1 MAAADELLDA
11 LAAIDP
17 SGLTYQEWCDVGMA
31 LQREGYGVEV
41 WDAWSARDA
50 SRYRPGECGRKWS
63 GFGERD
69 EEVTAKTVFMM
80 AYDAGWQPERSGSSF
95 GWDDEVEVAHR
106 PGGAKAAP
114 VIVTRSTVTAADVG
128 EDDLP
133 DPSEAPADPSAEIEA
148 YLRAVFQP
156 DEHVCYVTDEASSDD
171 GGKWRPAGSG
181 YSDRTRDELIESL
194 HRYPDPSMTFG
205 TAKAEAGAW
214 VRINPMDGEGG
225 GDSHVAAYRHA
236 LVESDELPPGKQL
249 ALIRAMRL
257 PVSAIVTSGGKS
269 VHAVVRVDAR
279 DAREYRE
286 RVKSLYSYC
295 ASAGFTVD
303 EQNRNPSRLSRLP
316 GFRRGGGWQRLLQA
330 GPGDA
335 PATWDE
341 WQDWVAEETSGLP
354 QIEPLS
360 AITEMPRLAPQLIHG
375 VLRDG
380 QKGMLVGPSKA
391 GKSFALIELAV
402 AVARG
407 WEWLGHRCAQGRVL
421 YVNMEIQSASFTQ
434 RVADV
439 YRSMASERLDGLP
452 EDDAAL
458 LRTLADFD
466 MWNLRGHA
474 APLTAL
480 VPMMLRRAADRGYRL
495 VIIDPI
501 YKVLT
506 GDENSASDMAEFTNQ
521 FDVIADRLGC
531 AVFYAHHHA
540 KGEAGR
546 RVAMDRAS
554 GSGVFARDPD
564 AMIDMSPIAVPADMR
579 DALRYSVPGDDG
591 EPHERHG
598 SAYRLSYT
606 LREFET
612 PPPRDVVFAW
622 PRHVVTGEFAG
633 CQVVGEFDPV
643 REARK
648 ASRAKSDRAA
658 GRWDEVNDLVSD
670 AVDALAGEGMEP
682 TVDNVSSWIRLNRAA
697 DANRLKVSRQMLQTC
712 STPSYRKTKNP
723 AFEWVKESPPG
734 GGPYILRRA
743 LA

>member
-17 SGLTYQEWCDVGMA
+17 SGLAYQEWCDVGMA
-31 LQREGYGVEV
+31 LQREGYGVEA
-41 WDAWSARDA
+41 WDAWSARDPK
-50 SRYRPGECGRKWS
+50 RYHPGECERKWS
-63 GFGERD
+63 GFGRRD
-69 EEVTAKTVFMM
+69 EEVTAKTVFKM
-80 AYDAGWQPERSGSSF
+80 AYDAGWKPERSGSSF
-95 GWDDEVEVAHR
+95 GWDDEVEVSSR
-106 PGGAKAAP
+106 PGSAQARP
-114 VIVTRSTVTAADVG
+114 VTVTKSIVSAEDVG
-128 EDDLP
+128 EDQLP
-133 DPSEAPADPSAEIEA
+133 DASEAPHDPAAEIEE
-148 YLRAVFQP
+148 YLRAVFMP
-156 DEHVCYVTDEASSDD
+156 DEHVCYVTDEAAMTDD
-171 GGKWRPAGSG
+171 GKWRPTGSG

-205 TAKAEAGAW
+205 TAKPGAGAW
-214 VRINPMDGEGG
+214 VRINPMDGTGA
-225 GDSHVAAYRHA
+225 GDSSVAAYRHA
-236 LVESDELPPGKQL
+236 LIESDDMEPGKQL
-249 ALIRAMRL
+249 AFIRAMRL

-269 VHAVVRVDAR
+269 VHAVVRVDAS
-279 DAREYRE
+279 DAKEYRQ
-286 RVKSLYSYC
+286 RVKALYEYC
-295 ASAGFTVD
+295 SKSGFRVD

-316 GFRRGGGWQRLLQA
+316 GFRRGDSWQRLVQA

-354 QIEPLS
+354 QIETLS
-360 AITEMPRLAPQLIHG
+360 SIAEMPGLAPQLIHG

-407 WEWLGHRCAQGRVL
+407 WEWLGHRCARGRVL
-421 YVNMEIQSASFTQ
+421 YVNMEIQGPSFVH

-439 YRSMASERLDGLP
+439 YRSMASERMDGLP
-452 EDDAAL
+452 EDQAAL
-458 LRTLADFD
+458 LRTLGDLD
-466 MWNLRGHA
+466 VWNLRGHS

-540 KGEAGR
+540 KGDAGR

-564 AMIDMSPIAVPADMR
+564 AMIDMSPISVPEDMR
-579 DALRYSVPGDDG
+579 DLLRYEVEGDDG
-591 EPHERHG
+591 RPHERHG
-598 SAYRLSYT
+598 LAYRLSYT

-622 PRHVVTGEFAG
+622 PRHVVTDEFRG
-633 CQVVGEFDPV
+633 CRVVGEFDPSDQS
-643 REARK
+643 RRA
-648 ASRAKSDRAA
+648 ARAKSDRSAE
-658 GRWDEVNDLVSD
+658 RWDEINRLVSD
-670 AVDALAGEGMEP
+670 AVDALAAEDMAP
-682 TVDNVSSWIRLNRAA
+682 TVDNVCSWLKLNRARDA
-697 DANRLKVSRQMLQTC
+697 DRLKVGRQMLQKS
-712 STPSYRKTKNP
+712 STPSYRKSKNP
-723 AFEWVKESPPG
+723 AFAWVKKAPEG
-734 GGPYILRRA
+734 GGPYILVRA
-743 LA
+743 QD